1 MAARP
6 NGGPQSPDALVDD
19 IEKTRDQLAETI
31 DALVDRASPANIA
44 TRQLDCVKAQFV
56 AEDGSPRVDQISKAA
71 AAVLGFL
78 VVVIL
83 IRRIAG

>member
-1 MAARP
+1 VAARP

-44 TRQLDCVKAQFV
+44 SRQLDRLKAQFV

-71 AAVLGFL
+71 GAVLGFL
-78 VVVIL
+78 TVIVL
-83 IRRIAG
+83 IRRVAG

>member
-1 MAARP
+1 VAARP
-6 NGGPQSPDALVDD
+6 NGEPQSPDALVHD

-44 TRQLDCVKAQFV
+44 SRQLDRLKAQFV

-71 AAVLGFL
+71 GAVLGFL
-78 VVVIL
+78 TVIVL
-83 IRRIAG
+83 IRRVAG